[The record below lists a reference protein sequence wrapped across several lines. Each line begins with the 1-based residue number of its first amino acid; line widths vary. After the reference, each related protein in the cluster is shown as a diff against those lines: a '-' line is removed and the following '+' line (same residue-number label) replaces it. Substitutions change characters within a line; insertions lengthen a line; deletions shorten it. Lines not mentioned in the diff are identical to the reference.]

1 MLKKLIIKCLISMD
15 RSNLDLCK
23 LHLSG
28 LIKQLHIVDELQKVQ
43 KRIGK
48 KRKLQDEYEEPQDGD
63 DLEKKKIHHTRS
75 KSLKSYKKGQEI
87 ESLKEK
93 ELKLNEDLQ
102 NRRREN
108 NLLISLVSLQNKP
121 VLETAEIRP
130 FLKRMA
136 SGCGCY
142 TGTCP
147 GPLFCN
153 Y

>member
-1 MLKKLIIKCLISMD
+1 MNNHDLLISHLNGLKKE
-15 RSNLDLCK
+15 
-23 LHLSG
+23 
-28 LIKQLHIVDELQKVQ
+28 LHISDNLKKVQ
-43 KRIGK
+43 KEIGK
-48 KRKLQDEYEEPQDGD
+48 KRKLEDEYEEPQDGN

-87 ESLKEK
+87 DSLKEK

-121 VLETAEIRP
+121 VLETAETRP

-142 TGTCP
+142 TGTP

>member
-1 MLKKLIIKCLISMD
+1 MDRNIHDLLISHLNGLKEELHISDNLKKVK
-15 RSNLDLCK
+15 K
-23 LHLSG
+23 
-28 LIKQLHIVDELQKVQ
+28 E
-43 KRIGK
+43 IGK
-48 KRKLQDEYEEPQDGD
+48 KRKLEDEYEDPQGGNDSQ
-63 DLEKKKIHHTRS
+63 EKKVVYTCS
-75 KSLKSYKKGQEI
+75 KSLKTENKREEI

-102 NRRREN
+102 NKRREN

-121 VLETAEIRP
+121 VLETAETRP

-147 GPLFCN
+147 GPLVCT